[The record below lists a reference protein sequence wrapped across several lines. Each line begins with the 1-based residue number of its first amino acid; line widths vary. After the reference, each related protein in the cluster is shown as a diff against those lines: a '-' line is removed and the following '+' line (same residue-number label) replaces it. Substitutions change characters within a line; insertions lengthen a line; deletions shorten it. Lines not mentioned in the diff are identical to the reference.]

1 MNRNSLKDLILIIFL
16 LHLEN
21 IRGHLPFDSKW
32 QLLPDSEIIDQ
43 QTFISF
49 APLKSDF
56 FTLGFNCIDP
66 DFTFNE
72 AKENGKIILSFDKSQ
87 DNKTLRVMGKL
98 YLIESKNNSQEITHS
113 VLPIKKEDC
122 FEVNYIINKKGE
134 YKLKIFGNKG
144 NKEEYN
150 ELCTLKLTSER
161 DSKNPREFPSTTAL
175 YLNSDIQIIQP
186 YNEILKEGEKITF
199 EMKSTTFEQLYIG
212 VNTGEMTNFTEMSK
226 EENIFIEEDFLIIF

>member
-56 FTLGFNCIDP
+56 FTLGFNYIDP

-113 VLPIKKEDC
+113 VLPIKKED
-122 FEVNYIINKKGE
+122 NIN
-134 YKLKIFGNKG
+134 
-144 NKEEYN
+144 
-150 ELCTLKLTSER
+150 
-161 DSKNPREFPSTTAL
+161 
-175 YLNSDIQIIQP
+175 
-186 YNEILKEGEKITF
+186 
-199 EMKSTTFEQLYIG
+199 
-212 VNTGEMTNFTEMSK
+212 
-226 EENIFIEEDFLIIF
+226 